1 MKLRSTV
8 RQKGYAVPGENC
20 HGAMDNHGARSGFPV
35 QYVNIQHNPDDLEPV
50 IYLRR

>member
-8 RQKGYAVPGENC
+8 RQKGYAVPGKDC
-20 HGAMDNHGARSGFPV
+20 HGAMDNRGTRSGFPR
-35 QYVNIQHNPDDLEPV
+35 QYANSAHPDDLEPG